1 MPASAARGSLRVM
14 RIATG
19 KVVSGKV
26 VVEGE
31 PLEEGATVTVL
42 APEGGESFRVTPE
55 QEAELLAALEE
66 SETSLID
73 GATLLRELGSR
84 S

>member
-1 MPASAARGSLRVM
+1 M

-19 KVVSGKV
+19 KV
-26 VVEGE
+26 
-31 PLEEGATVTVL
+31 

-55 QEAELLAALEE
+55 EEAGLLAALEE
-66 SETSLID
+66 SEGSLID
-73 GATLLRELGSR
+73 GATLLPELDGR